1 MSRALVIVDIQN
13 DYFPGGAHPLVD
25 PDAAAANAQQL
36 LEAFRKSGEP
46 LIHVQHV
53 WDAPDA
59 QFMRPGTRGV
69 EIHDRVAPANG
80 ERVIQKANPNSF
92 LETPLE
98 DELRARGV
106 EQVVVCGMM
115 TSMCVDATV
124 RAAVDLGFEATV
136 AHDACATC
144 DLEFGGETIPA
155 RQVHGAFLAALGDGY
170 ATLNSTSEL
179 TEPGSRRQA

>member
-13 DYFPGGAHPLVD
+13 DYFPGGLHQLVD
-25 PDAAAANAQQL
+25 PEAAAANARQL
-36 LEAFRKSGEP
+36 LGVFRQSGEP
-46 LIHVQHV
+46 VLHIQHV
-53 WDAPDA
+53 WDSADA
-59 QFMRPGTRGV
+59 EFMRPGTFGV
-69 EIHDRVAPANG
+69 EIHESVSPVAG
-80 ERVIQKANPNSF
+80 EQVIQKANPNSF

-98 DELRARGV
+98 AELRAKGV
-106 EQVVVCGMM
+106 EHVVVCGMM

-144 DLEFGGETIPA
+144 DLEFAGEIIPA

-170 ATLNSTSEL
+170 AAVRATDDLL
-179 TEPGSRRQA
+179 